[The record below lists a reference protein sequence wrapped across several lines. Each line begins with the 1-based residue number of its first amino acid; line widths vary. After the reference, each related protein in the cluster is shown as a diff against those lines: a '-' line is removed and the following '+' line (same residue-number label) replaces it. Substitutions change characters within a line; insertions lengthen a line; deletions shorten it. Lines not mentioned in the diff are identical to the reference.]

1 MGLWPSVAPEACEC
15 VRVCVRVLAYLCFC
29 VSLYMYIK
37 KGNKIENERERA
49 VAVLQNATVF
59 VTSLV

>member
-1 MGLWPSVAPEACEC
+1 MGLWPSVAPQACEC
-15 VRVCVRVLAYLCFC
+15 VCALAYLCFC
-29 VSLYMYIK
+29 VSLYIK

-49 VAVLQNATVF
+49 VVMLQNATVF